1 MGPSHFNSPCSGL
14 IRISPTPCF
23 QPFNSSPAK
32 PLQLPVPVFSM
43 QPYLGRALS
52 LMTASPWRL
61 SWSSVAKKWW
71 RESGALPPSSTWG
84 RQERKME
91 GCRDGVA
98 CRDQLGPSPPQWEA
112 DLCRWGTCLLP
123 KSGKAFSPFS
133 RCTRIPRR
141 CVSSQMPLLKMALHL
156 VMDLT
161 IKQFWPVLTNHLN
174 KLPDRRAAFLGHQ
187 NSTERN
193 WRVIDIASFTF
204 LRLTVL

>member
-84 RQERKME
+84 RQKRRME
-91 GCRDGVA
+91 GCRDREA
-98 CRDQLGPSPPQWEA
+98 CRDQLAPGPPRWRRISADEEQACYQSQAKLSAPPQDA
-112 DLCRWGTCLLP
+112 LGYL
-123 KSGKAFSPFS
+123 GAVF
-133 RCTRIPRR
+133 
-141 CVSSQMPLLKMALHL
+141 LLKMALHL
-156 VMDLT
+156 VMDLM

-174 KLPDRRAAFLGHQ
+174 KLPDRRATFLGHQ

-204 LRLTVL
+204 PRLTVL